1 MGGFTQ
7 AMSGDM
13 SEVVGFLKAGEVRV
27 LAVLTDERVP
37 GFEDIPTAIE
47 QGYDVTAVNWRG
59 MYVPK
64 GISDEQFNVWAEK
77 LQAVADSAEWQEA
90 MAANGLAPFTKVGV
104 RFPELRGHPRR
115 GNQRA
120 LQGTGSDPVM
130 ASDRIFGLVTL
141 FVALAYIAGATQ
153 IQTSFLADPV
163 GPKAFPILI
172 GAVAALC
179 SLYMIV
185 RPDPDPDWPS
195 ARTWGALL
203 VAVIVLVAYAYA
215 LKPMGFIVPT
225 AIAAGD
231 SQLPDIPESQGRRG
245 GGLRAVAGSLHPV
258 QIRIGIE
265 PLRLPERNGSD
276 MELMSNLAL
285 GFSIALSPY
294 TLLLAVVGCFL
305 GTIIGALPGLGP
317 SNGVAILIPLTFTL
331 GLDATSALVLM
342 TSVYYG
348 AMYGGR
354 ISSILLNIPGDE
366 PALMTT
372 LDGYPMAK
380 QGRAGDA
387 LVLSGVASF
396 VGAFLATIGLM
407 LLAPMLARVAY
418 LFGPAEYFALYL
430 LAFCT
435 LGGMASNNQA
445 KAALASCLGLGI
457 AMIGVDS
464 SSGMPR
470 LTGGNLHLFDG
481 IDFLVAI
488 VGLFAIAEVFFF
500 IESHGKGSSIGVV
513 LDKVR
518 IPWKD
523 IRDTKWTMLR
533 ASGVGFIA
541 GILPGAGASLGSFL
555 AYMSEKSIAGKNGGF
570 GTGAPKGVAAPEAG
584 NNAAAGGALVPM
596 LTLGVP
602 GSGTTAVLLALLM
615 TLNITPGP
623 TLFTDRPEV
632 VWGLIASLLIAN
644 IVLLLMNVPMV
655 KVFVKILMVPA
666 WVLLPGVTMISFVG
680 IYSLSGSY
688 FDLLLMVAFGALGY
702 ILRKLDVPTVPVIL
716 GILLGGN
723 MEDALRRAMVLSD
736 GDFTFLFST
745 PISIGLWIAAILG
758 FVAPMFLRNVL
769 KKPQAITD

>member
-1 MGGFTQ
+1 ME
-7 AMSGDM
+7 M
-13 SEVVGFLKAGEVRV
+13 
-27 LAVLTDERVP
+27 
-37 GFEDIPTAIE
+37 
-47 QGYDVTAVNWRG
+47 
-59 MYVPK
+59 
-64 GISDEQFNVWAEK
+64 
-77 LQAVADSAEWQEA
+77 
-90 MAANGLAPFTKVGV
+90 MA
-104 RFPELRGHPRR
+104 
-115 GNQRA
+115 
-120 LQGTGSDPVM
+120 
-130 ASDRIFGLVTL
+130 
-141 FVALAYIAGATQ
+141 
-153 IQTSFLADPV
+153 
-163 GPKAFPILI
+163 
-172 GAVAALC
+172 
-179 SLYMIV
+179 
-185 RPDPDPDWPS
+185 
-195 ARTWGALL
+195 
-203 VAVIVLVAYAYA
+203 
-215 LKPMGFIVPT
+215 
-225 AIAAGD
+225 
-231 SQLPDIPESQGRRG
+231 
-245 GGLRAVAGSLHPV
+245 
-258 QIRIGIE
+258 
-265 PLRLPERNGSD
+265 
-276 MELMSNLAL
+276 NLAL
-285 GFSIALSPY
+285 GFSVALSPF
-294 TLLLAVVGCFL
+294 TLMLAIVGCFL

-342 TSVYYG
+342 TAVYYG

-396 VGAFLATIGLM
+396 VGAFLATVGLM

-457 AMIGVDS
+457 AIIGVDS
-464 SSGMPR
+464 SSGLPR

-500 IESHGKGSSIGVV
+500 IESHGKGSSIGVK
-513 LDKVR
+513 LEKVT

-523 IRDTKWTMLR
+523 IMATKWTMLR

-555 AYMSEKSIAGKNGGF
+555 AYMSEKSIAGEKGGF
-570 GTGAPKGVAAPEAG
+570 GTGAAKGIAAPEAG
-584 NNAAAGGALVPM
+584 NNSAAGGALVPM

-644 IVLLLMNVPMV
+644 VVLLLMNVPMV
-655 KVFVKILMVPA
+655 KIFVKILMVPA

-702 ILRKLDVPTVPVIL
+702 VLRKLDIPTVPVIL

-736 GDFTFLFST
+736 GDPMFLFST
-745 PISIGLWIAAILG
+745 PIAIGLWLAAIAG